1 MAAQKD
7 RIRNRRL
14 RAYLMIAIAVLL
26 LVAIIILIA
35 SLATKGKPTG
45 KPSATPTQSPT
56 ATASVEAS
64 TPSPSVTVPD
74 ESPTADPTESPTVS
88 APVQNPTASAQTGLA
103 EGGYAMLGASGV
115 NFRKDTNTSSQVIRK
130 LDKGEVAIIVRLS
143 QGDGSWASI
152 KVGDDTGYVKAEYLK
167 ACTMNPDCKVNV
179 QESMNVRKE
188 PSTSSDKVAVLTKD
202 APVTILRFVNSEW
215 VLIRMSDGNTGYAM
229 MKYLK

>member
-14 RAYLMIAIAVLL
+14 RAYLMIASAVLL

-56 ATASVEAS
+56 ASVEAS
-64 TPSPSVTVPD
+64 TPSPSVTVPV
-74 ESPTADPTESPTVS
+74 ESPTADPTESPTVT
-88 APVQNPTASAQTGLA
+88 APVQNPTTSAQIGLA

-143 QGDGSWASI
+143 QGDG
-152 KVGDDTGYVKAEYLK
+152 
-167 ACTMNPDCKVNV
+167 
-179 QESMNVRKE
+179 
-188 PSTSSDKVAVLTKD
+188 
-202 APVTILRFVNSEW
+202 
-215 VLIRMSDGNTGYAM
+215 
-229 MKYLK
+229 

>member
-1 MAAQKD
+1 
-7 RIRNRRL
+7 
-14 RAYLMIAIAVLL
+14 MIAIAVLL

-35 SLATKGKPTG
+35 SIATKGSKPTG
-45 KPSATPTQSPT
+45 KPSATPTQSP
-56 ATASVEAS
+56 TASVEAS

-74 ESPTADPTESPTVS
+74 ESPTADPIESPTAT
-88 APVQNPTASAQTGLA
+88 APVQTPTTSAQTGLN

-130 LDKGEVAIIVRLS
+130 LDKGEVVIIVRLS

-167 ACTMNPDCKVNV
+167 VCTMNPDCKVNV

-188 PSTSSDKVAVLTKD
+188 PTTSSDKVAVLTKD